1 MFLHQGKS
9 HIETAA
15 IKNGAFK
22 KISNWFSDAETEIWE
37 LENGNNKLI
46 DPVLPTNQYAIGI
59 GLYPV
64 DYSFCQNWLQNK

>member
-1 MFLHQGKS
+1 MFLRQSKS
-9 HIETAA
+9 SLEQLWQKQLIV
-15 IKNGAFK
+15 NPGL
-22 KISNWFSDAETEIWE
+22 SDAETEIWE

-64 DYSFCQNWLQNK
+64 DFSFCHN

>member
-1 MFLHQGKS
+1 MFPRQSKS
-9 HIETAA
+9 RLEQLWQKQLIVNPE
-15 IKNGAFK
+15 
-22 KISNWFSDAETEIWE
+22 FSDAETEIWE

-64 DYSFCQNWLQNK
+64 DFSFCHN

>member
-1 MFLHQGKS
+1 MFPRQSKS
-9 HIETAA
+9 RLEELWQKQLIVNPE
-15 IKNGAFK
+15 
-22 KISNWFSDAETEIWE
+22 FSDAETEIWE

-64 DYSFCQNWLQNK
+64 DFSFCHN